1 VAAIDLRAWFYHT
14 IPSLTLHASVI
25 KRKFVIM
32 MMMAGDTIFRDP
44 KHPDDPTND
53 PLTPGYEAFRYS
65 SCSFS
70 VYLGSPFW

>member
-1 VAAIDLRAWFYHT
+1 
-14 IPSLTLHASVI
+14 
-25 KRKFVIM
+25 M